1 MSSLDSSHG
10 ISSFVRFIPPQF
22 FPETLGYIFGMP
34 IALII
39 TDIILSF
46 IQSMIKNEKSEYLN
60 KRIHVLSYIA
70 IFYLVIS
77 ISLLILGALIES
89 SLGIYNF

>member
-1 MSSLDSSHG
+1 M
-10 ISSFVRFIPPQF
+10 
-22 FPETLGYIFGMP
+22 GYVFGMS

-46 IQSMIKNEKSEYLN
+46 IQSLVKNEKSEYFT
-60 KRIHVLSYIA
+60 KRVHDLSYNLV
-70 IFYLVIS
+70 FYFLLSV
-77 ISLLILGALIES
+77 SLLIVGALIES